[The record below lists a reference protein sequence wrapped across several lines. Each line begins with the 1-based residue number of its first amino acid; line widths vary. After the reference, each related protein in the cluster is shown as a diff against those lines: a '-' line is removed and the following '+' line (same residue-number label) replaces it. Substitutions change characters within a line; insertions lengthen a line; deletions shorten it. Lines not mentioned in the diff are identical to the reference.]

1 MTVNISMFAG
11 AGAQFFDNSGVP
23 LAGGLV
29 YTYAAG
35 TTTPQTT
42 YTTSAGSTAHA
53 NPIVLDSAG
62 RVASGGEIW
71 LTDPLA
77 YKFVLKTSA
86 AVTIATYD
94 NVPGNAS
101 GIYATFAASSGSSL
115 VGYIQGSTGSVATTV
130 QAKLREVVS
139 VKDFGAVGDG
149 VTNDTAAINAALTA
163 SEVVFFPVGIYMTDG
178 GHNIKNKTIKG
189 EAAAQLTSVTGNT
202 SVIKLRGSNTN
213 ASMFINGED
222 INSPW
227 GDGDG
232 FLMRDMWLVGN
243 WDGSTANNETDISV
257 IGGLIK
263 WWSGKYIY
271 FQNCHLSNSFGFG
284 FFCYQMGYSTLS
296 QLHINTCRKNGVH
309 LEGPLPNTAITSSR
323 IIDSSIGAMAGS
335 GETAGKG
342 VYIKN
347 GFSFNVYACT
357 LEGVEYGIYVTGTGN
372 RSCAFVSNHIE
383 SASTAAIYID
393 GQGFNFM
400 YFQNIMNDG
409 LIEATPAFSDYISMG
424 NQGLANQAQLNYLKS
439 DGSRVDV
446 SNATPSLT
454 LNSIALPAAG
464 TWTIN
469 ASWNGIQAT
478 GSGQASARQAY
489 ALNTSAALPAYNRN
503 DAVMVRGDCTST
515 VNTADGLMAGTLTLT
530 VTVSAATTYYLYG
543 GFSSIT
549 STLNIALW
557 GVMDAYKVAGE
568 YYLT

>member
-1 MTVNISMFAG
+1 MS
-11 AGAQFFDNSGVP
+11 
-23 LAGGLV
+23 
-29 YTYAAG
+29 
-35 TTTPQTT
+35 
-42 YTTSAGSTAHA
+42 
-53 NPIVLDSAG
+53 
-62 RVASGGEIW
+62 
-71 LTDPLA
+71 LT
-77 YKFVLKTSA
+77 KTSFSMITGA
-86 AVTIATYD
+86 LP
-94 NVPGNAS
+94 NVMDYG
-101 GIYATFAASSGSSL
+101 
-115 VGYIQGSTGSVATTV
+115 
-130 QAKLREVVS
+130 AK
-139 VKDFGAVGDG
+139 GDG
-149 VTNDTAAINAALTA
+149 TTNDTAAIDAALA
-163 SEVVFFPVGIYMTDG
+163 ANDVVFFPVGVYMTDG
-178 GHNIKNKTIKG
+178 SHNIKNKTIKG
-189 EAAAQLTSVTGNT
+189 AAADQLSGLPYKG

-213 ASMFINGED
+213 ASMFINGGS
-222 INSPW
+222 ISTPW

-243 WDGSTANNETDISV
+243 WDGSTANTEANISS

-271 FQNCHLSNSFGFG
+271 FQNCHLSNCYGFG
-284 FFCYQMGYSTLS
+284 FFCYKMGYSTLS
-296 QLHINTCRKNGVH
+296 QLHINTCAKNGVH

-335 GETAGKG
+335 SETSGKG
-342 VYIKN
+342 IYIKN
-347 GFSFNVYACT
+347 GFSCNVYACT
-357 LEGVEYGIYVTGTGN
+357 LEGLEYGIYVTGTGS

-383 SASTAAIYID
+383 SASTAAIYVN

-409 LIEATPAFSDYISMG
+409 LIEATPASSTYTSIG
-424 NQGLANQAQLNYLKS
+424 NLGLKNQFQLNYLKS
-439 DGSRVDV
+439 DGSRNDV

-454 LNSIALPAAG
+454 LNSIELPAAG

-469 ASWNGIQAT
+469 ASWNGVAAS
-478 GSGQASARQAY
+478 GAGQASARQAY

-543 GFSSIT
+543 GLSSIT

-568 YYLT
+568 YYDT

>member
-101 GIYATFAASSGSSL
+101 GIYATFAESSGSSL

-130 QAKLREVVS
+130 QSKLREVVS

-222 INSPW
+222 INTTW

-263 WWSGKYIY
+263 WWAGKYIY
-271 FQNCHLSNSFGFG
+271 FQNCHLSNCFGFG
-284 FFCYQMGYSTLS
+284 FFCYKMGYSTLS

-309 LEGPLPNTAITSSR
+309 LTYMLAHLKVLSTEFMLLELVIGHALLYQIT
-323 IIDSSIGAMAGS
+323 
-335 GETAGKG
+335 
-342 VYIKN
+342 
-347 GFSFNVYACT
+347 
-357 LEGVEYGIYVTGTGN
+357 
-372 RSCAFVSNHIE
+372 
-383 SASTAAIYID
+383 
-393 GQGFNFM
+393 
-400 YFQNIMNDG
+400 
-409 LIEATPAFSDYISMG
+409 
-424 NQGLANQAQLNYLKS
+424 LKAP
-439 DGSRVDV
+439 R
-446 SNATPSLT
+446 L
-454 LNSIALPAAG
+454 
-464 TWTIN
+464 
-469 ASWNGIQAT
+469 
-478 GSGQASARQAY
+478 RRY
-489 ALNTSAALPAYNRN
+489 
-503 DAVMVRGDCTST
+503 M
-515 VNTADGLMAGTLTLT
+515 
-530 VTVSAATTYYLYG
+530 
-543 GFSSIT
+543 
-549 STLNIALW
+549 
-557 GVMDAYKVAGE
+557 
-568 YYLT
+568 

>member
-1 MTVNISMFAG
+1 MTVNLSMFAG
-11 AGAQFFDNSGVP
+11 AGAQFFDNNGIP

-35 TTTPQTT
+35 TTTPQAA
-42 YTTSAGSTAHA
+42 YTTSSGSTAHT

-62 RVASGGEIW
+62 RVPSGGEIW
-71 LTDPLA
+71 LTDPVA

-149 VTNDTAAINAALTA
+149 TTNDTAAINAALTA
-163 SEVVFFPVGIYMTDG
+163 SDVVFFPVGIYMTDG

-189 EAAAQLTSVTGNT
+189 EAAAQLTAVTGNT

-213 ASMFINGED
+213 ASMFINGD
-222 INSPW
+222 SIATPW

-243 WDGSTANNETDISV
+243 WDGSTANTETDISL

-271 FQNCHLSNSFGFG
+271 LQNCHLSNCYGFG
-284 FFCYQMGYSTLS
+284 FFCYKMGYSTLS
-296 QLHINTCRKNGVH
+296 QNHVNTCAKNGVH
-309 LEGPLPNTAITSSR
+309 LEAPIPSTAITSSR
-323 IIDSSIGAMAGS
+323 IVDSSIHSCAGS
-335 GETAGKG
+335 SETSGKG
-342 VYIKN
+342 IYIKN

-357 LEGVEYGIYVTGTGN
+357 IEDVDVGIYVTGTGN
-372 RSCAFVSNHIE
+372 RSCAFVSNHME
-383 SASTAAIYID
+383 NCSTAAID
-393 GQGFNFM
+393 VNGQGFNFM

-409 LIEATPAFSDYISMG
+409 LIEATPAFSTYSSMG
-424 NQGLANQAQLNYLKS
+424 NLGLKNQFQLPYLKS

-454 LNSIALPAAG
+454 LNSIALPTAG

-469 ASWNGIQAT
+469 ASWNGTTAS
-478 GSGQASARQAY
+478 GAGQASARQAY
-489 ALNTSAALPAYNRN
+489 AINTSAALPAYNRN

-515 VNTADGLMAGTLTLT
+515 VNTGDGVMAGTLTLT

-549 STLNIALW
+549 STLNVALW

-568 YYLT
+568 YYDT